1 MELGLGW
8 LRLSPDAFWSMTVR
22 ELHRAVDGYA
32 NAHGMNRGPNYDEL
46 LAWAESEPDTPSIRK
61 KPPAPAG

>member
-8 LRLSPDAFWSMTVR
+8 LRLAPDAFWSMTVR

-32 NAHGMNRGPNYDEL
+32 NAHGMSRGPNYDDL
-46 LAWAESEPDTPSIRK
+46 LVWAEDEPDTLSIRGR
-61 KPPAPAG
+61 PAAAR